1 MKLFKVCSGLGYT
14 YNLKI
19 YEGIEKNQKVTP
31 ERIVLYLLDDLL
43 NQGRTLITDNWYTSL
58 QLAEKMLDSN
68 THLVG
73 TIRKKR
79 KGLPKEVINAK
90 LKKGEIISLE
100 NEDGITIT
108 NWRDK
113 RNIYILSTKHGNDMQ
128 EVSCNRQT
136 KMKPKVVI
144 DYNKGKAAVD
154 LSDQLGAYSNP
165 LRKSVKWFRKVA
177 FELLLTT
184 AMVNS
189 YILYKLVTG
198 EHMSVTDFKKQIVK
212 HLVTNNEDIISK
224 KHIPTSIAHHVIEV
238 KTEGS
243 KHQRRKMCKNCYK
256 KNSEEHGRQYAMNK
270 TKNVHTFC
278 KSVCVFCVLMNFIQI
293 NKIRCLFPFFLHS
306 E

>member
-1 MKLFKVCSGLGYT
+1 MGYT

-19 YEGIEKNQKVTP
+19 YAGTEHNQKVTP

-43 NQGRTLITDNWYTSL
+43 HQGRTLITDNWYSSL
-58 QLAEKMLDSN
+58 PLAEKMLNAD

-90 LKKGEIISLE
+90 LKRGEIVSME
-100 NEDGITIT
+100 NENGITIT
-108 NWRDK
+108 NWKDK
-113 RNIYILSTKHGNDMQ
+113 RNIFLISTKHGDDM
-128 EVSCNRQT
+128 VDVACNRQT
-136 KMKPKVVI
+136 KLKPKVVV
-144 DYNKGKAAVD
+144 DYNRGKAAVD
-154 LSDQLGAYSNP
+154 LSDQIGAYSNP

-184 AMVNS
+184 SVVNS
-189 YILYKLVTG
+189 YVLYKLVTG
-198 EHMSVTDFKKQIVK
+198 DNMSVTDFKKQIVK
-212 HLVTNNEDIISK
+212 HLIRNNQDVTAPRQIPQPIIQ
-224 KHIPTSIAHHVIEV
+224 HVIEI

-270 TKNVHTFC
+270 TKKVDTFC
-278 KSVCVFCVLMNFIQI
+278 KSCTNE
-293 NKIRCLFPFFLHS
+293 PFLCIPCFNELHNI
-306 E
+306 